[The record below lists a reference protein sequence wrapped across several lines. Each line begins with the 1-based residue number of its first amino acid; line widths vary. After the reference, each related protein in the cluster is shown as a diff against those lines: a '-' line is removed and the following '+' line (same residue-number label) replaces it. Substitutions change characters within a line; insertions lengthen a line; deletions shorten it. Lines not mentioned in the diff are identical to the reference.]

1 MKSFLQILEQ
11 FQKLL
16 RVNQTLDYYSQNS
29 ISSSQIIL
37 NLIEDLLS
45 LAKINKNVF
54 EINTDPE
61 INLIEVVQEAFQ
73 VISFNAEAK

>member
-1 MKSFLQILEQ
+1 MKSLLQILEQ

>member
-1 MKSFLQILEQ
+1 MKSLLQILEQ

-16 RVNQTLDYYSQNS
+16 RVNKTLDYYSQNS

>member
-1 MKSFLQILEQ
+1 MKSLLLILEQ

>member
-1 MKSFLQILEQ
+1 MKSLSLILEQ

-16 RVNQTLDYYSQNS
+16 KVNQTLDYYSQNS

-54 EINTDPE
+54 EINNDPE
-61 INLIEVVQEAFQ
+61 INLIEIVQEAFQ
-73 VISFNAEAK
+73 VTSFNAETK

>member
-1 MKSFLQILEQ
+1 MKSLLQILEQ

-54 EINTDPE
+54 EINNDPE

>member
-1 MKSFLQILEQ
+1 MKSLSLILEQ

-16 RVNQTLDYYSQNS
+16 KVNQTLDYYSQNS

-54 EINTDPE
+54 EINNDSE
-61 INLIEVVQEAFQ
+61 INLIEIVQEAFQ
-73 VISFNAEAK
+73 VTSFNAETK

>member
-1 MKSFLQILEQ
+1 MKSLSLILEQ

-16 RVNQTLDYYSQNS
+16 KVNQTLDYYSQNS

-54 EINTDPE
+54 EINNDSE
-61 INLIEVVQEAFQ
+61 INLIEIVQEAFQ
-73 VISFNAEAK
+73 VTSFNEETK